1 MLQMQKDY
9 TVVNCAVA
17 DKPTLT
23 VLVADAS
30 TYGCNYVGRGIS
42 HDVIVFK
49 DVFFNKLADA
59 ELYANLF
66 YGNEYNIVIAPFE
79 G

>member
-1 MLQMQKDY
+1 MI
-9 TVVNCAVA
+9 T
-17 DKPTLT
+17 KPIMI
-23 VLVADAS
+23 VLVSDAS
-30 TYGCNYVGRGIS
+30 VYGCNYVGRGIS
-42 HDVIVFK
+42 RDVVVFK

-66 YGNEYNIVIAPFE
+66 YGQNYEIVIAPFE